1 MKIFMRGVLRDVT
14 DQELEIFRAKQIP
27 EDKYIVR
34 MFADEMFEIMT
45 PELRESIPDESAK
58 YIAIY
63 FPHWDGAGVDYA
75 LDDRVYYEG
84 SLYKCITA
92 HTSQETWT
100 PKDAHSL
107 WTNISEEMQDA
118 DGSINN
124 PYVWE
129 MGMISYEGK
138 YYTEDDKLYIC
149 TRDSIDPL
157 YFKIADLIG
166 HYFNE
171 VVN

>member
-1 MKIFMRGVLRDVT
+1 MRGVLRDVT
-14 DQELEIFRAKQIP
+14 WQEYQFFSARGVP
-27 EDKYIVR
+27 DNKYIVQ
-34 MFADEMFEIMT
+34 MPVNEMFEIMT

-58 YIAIY
+58 YLAIY
-63 FPHWDGAGVDYA
+63 FPHWDGMGVDYA

-92 HTSQETWT
+92 HTSQSTWT

-124 PYVWE
+124 PYAWE

-149 TRDSIDPL
+149 TRNSIDPL
-157 YFKIADLIG
+157 YFKIADLINI
-166 HYFNE
+166 YFSE

>member
-27 EDKYIVR
+27 EDKYIVH

-75 LDDRVYYEG
+75 LDDRVYYKG
-84 SLYKCITA
+84 TLYKCITA

-100 PKDAHSL
+100 PDYSPSL
-107 WTNISEEMQDA
+107 WRNISEEGQDA
-118 DGSINN
+118 DGSIEH
-124 PYVWE
+124 PYTWE
-129 MGMISYEGK
+129 IGMTSYEGK
-138 YYTEDDKLYIC
+138 YYTEDGKLYIC
-149 TRDSIDPL
+149 IRDSISAL
-157 YFKIADLIG
+157 YHNIADLIG
-166 HYFNE
+166 IYFNE
-171 VVN
+171 VN